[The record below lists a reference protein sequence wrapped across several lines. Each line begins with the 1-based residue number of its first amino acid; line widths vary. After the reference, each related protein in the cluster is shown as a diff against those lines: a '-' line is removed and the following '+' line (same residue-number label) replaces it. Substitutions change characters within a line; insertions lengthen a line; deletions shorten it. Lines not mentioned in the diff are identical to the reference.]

1 MMLGTIGGWCE
12 NGSETL
18 NSMKGKF
25 FDQLS
30 DYQQISFIKFTDS
43 HVNTVKFA
51 AISETLLCPCLSTQK
66 L

>member
-1 MMLGTIGGWCE
+1 LAGWCE
-12 NGSETL
+12 NGNETL
-18 NSMKGKF
+18 NSMKGKL

-30 DYQQISFIKFTDS
+30 DYQHISFIKLTDS

-51 AISETLLCPCLSTQK
+51 AISETLLCPYLSTQK